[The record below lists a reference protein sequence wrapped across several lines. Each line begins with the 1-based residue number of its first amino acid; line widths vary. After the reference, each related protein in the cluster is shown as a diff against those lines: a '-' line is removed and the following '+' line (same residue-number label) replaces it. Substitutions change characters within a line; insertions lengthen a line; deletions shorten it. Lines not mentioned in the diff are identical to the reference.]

1 MDAFLSDELTKRL
14 REGYALMAAEDVL
27 LAGRSLAV
35 YSRFRR
41 DILHHETGELR
52 IPRAF
57 VLARIFMPG
66 YVDAG
71 VKAKK
76 ARLAELEIKYQHAHE
91 ALLQEREDRQL
102 PPLDPSYIDC
112 VIRIVAA
119 NPGGFEGYAS
129 SNEALDRALAHLQV
143 EMLGGPTAERHEEW
157 PRLTWYLG
165 ADPDGMLCWDAPKI
179 IPRVTEKMEDEME
192 EWFDVDPCNL
202 DVAGRRFRRSILVM
216 WYYDIRPWE
225 PIEVYMPD
233 K

>member
-1 MDAFLSDELTKRL
+1 
-14 REGYALMAAEDVL
+14 
-27 LAGRSLAV
+27 
-35 YSRFRR
+35 
-41 DILHHETGELR
+41 
-52 IPRAF
+52 
-57 VLARIFMPG
+57 MPG
-66 YVDAG
+66 HVDAG

-76 ARLAELEIKYQHAHE
+76 ARLAELETEYQRALE

-102 PPLDPSYIDC
+102 PPLDPSYLDHL
-112 VIRIVAA
+112 IRIMAA
-119 NPGGFEGYAS
+119 NPERFEEYAS
-129 SNEALDRALAHLQV
+129 REEALDRAFAHLQV

-165 ADPDGMLCWDAPKI
+165 ADPDGTLCREATKI

-225 PIEVYMPD
+225 PVVVYMPD
-233 K
+233 E